1 MQRTKAA
8 AEPAELGVLI
18 AAKPVEGGGACGEVC
33 GSGDGGGGGG
43 DGGGGG
49 GGGGDGGDGSGGMAC
64 TFTPLWT
71 FRTTPRDATQPAVG
85 CEPIF
90 SSPAVSGA
98 TGDIF
103 FGCMD
108 ARLYAV
114 RLGVEVGVGVGVGLI
129 LMLTPYP
136 DPDPK

>member
-1 MQRTKAA
+1 MQRTEAA
-8 AEPAELGVLI
+8 AKVA
-18 AAKPVEGGGACGEVC
+18 EGGGACGEEG
-33 GSGDGGGGGG
+33 GSGGDGGGGSGG

-49 GGGGDGGDGSGGMAC
+49 SGRVAC

-71 FRTTPRDATQPAVG
+71 FRTTPRDASQPAAG

-114 RLGVEVGVGVGVGLI
+114 ALGLGVGAEAGVGVRAIRV
-129 LMLTPYP
+129 
-136 DPDPK
+136 

>member
-1 MQRTKAA
+1 MQR
-8 AEPAELGVLI
+8 AEGP
-18 AAKPVEGGGACGEVC
+18 AKPAEGGGACGEEGGSQDGDGG
-33 GSGDGGGGGG
+33 GSGDGGGGDGGGSGG

-49 GGGGDGGDGSGGMAC
+49 GGRVAW

-71 FRTTPRDATQPAVG
+71 FRTTPRDAAQPAAG

-90 SSPAVSGA
+90 SSPAVSGV

-114 RLGVEVGVGVGVGLI
+114 ALGVG
-129 LMLTPYP
+129 
-136 DPDPK
+136 